1 VRLPAGPAAD
11 IAAFER
17 AALPLLDAAF

>member
-1 VRLPAGPAAD
+1 VRLPARPAAD